1 MKNTHIKKIFL
12 GLSLLL
18 IISCEDFVEID
29 APPHRIIGQKVYNDA
44 ETAQSAIQGVYNQLV
59 RLDYS
64 GGWQNSITALA
75 GLSGGNLV
83 ALRPSNITYL
93 EFDQHEI
100 FPENSRNLGL
110 WSSAYNVIYMANA
123 IIEGLEYSSLEE
135 ELRQSLIGEA
145 KFIRAFTY
153 LYLVNLYNDVPLI
166 ITTNFEENLNAS
178 RKSSVEVYQ
187 QIEIDLNDAIEY
199 LPGVYRNEDR
209 TTVNQHVAKALLARV
224 NLYLENWNQAET
236 LSSQVISETGI
247 YAILDSLNQVFL
259 PNSREALWQI
269 SPIGRGNNLTQTN
282 EGSIFIIHPTFPT
295 SSDFKLNESFIAL
308 YEPDDL
314 RLNHWIG
321 FHEVLDVN
329 YPFKYKDQNSTN
341 NLTEYSMVMRLAE
354 QYLIR
359 AEARMNLGNI
369 EGAIADIN
377 ILRKRA
383 KIEPILAENLTGDQ
397 LFQIIQDERQKELFS
412 EWGHRWFDLKRTG
425 KASEIFGTHPLWENT
440 DVWYPIPEQ
449 ERMKNANLT
458 QNPGY

>member
-1 MKNTHIKKIFL
+1 MKNTHIRKIVL
-12 GLSLLL
+12 VLSLLL

-29 APPHRIIGQKVYNDA
+29 APPHRINGQEVFNDA
-44 ETAQSAIQGVYNQLV
+44 ETAQSAIRGVYNQLV

-75 GLSGGNLV
+75 GLSGDNLG

-93 EFDQHEI
+93 EFTQHEI
-100 FPENSRNLGL
+100 LPENSRNLGL
-110 WSSAYNVIYMANA
+110 WSSAYNVIYMTNA
-123 IIEGLEYSSLEE
+123 IIEGLENSTIAEDLKLSLYG
-135 ELRQSLIGEA
+135 QA

-153 LYLVNLYNDVPLI
+153 FYLTNLYSEVPLLLS
-166 ITTNFEENLNAS
+166 TDFEDNSRAS
-178 RKSSVEVYQ
+178 RNSKTEIYQ
-187 QIEIDLNDAIEY
+187 QIIIDLTEAIEL
-199 LPGVYRNEDR
+199 LPGDYINDDR
-209 TTVNQHVAKALLARV
+209 TTVNLHTARALMARV
-224 NLYLENWNQAET
+224 KLYLENWNQAET
-236 LSSQVISETGI
+236 LSSQVISETGK
-247 YAILDSLNQVFL
+247 YELLDSLDQVFL

-308 YEPDDL
+308 YEPNDL

-321 FHEVLDVN
+321 FHEVLEVY

-341 NLTEYSMVMRLAE
+341 NLTEYSMVMRLSE

-369 EGAIADIN
+369 EGAITDIN

-383 KIEPILAENLTGDQ
+383 GIELILAENLTGDE
-397 LFQIIQDERQKELFS
+397 LFQIIQDERRRELFS

-425 KASEIFGTHPLWENT
+425 RASEIFGSNPLWQDT
-440 DVWYPIPEQ
+440 DVRYPIPEQ